1 MLGREDEEEDG
12 ALALALPALGPT
24 ETVAVG
30 RGMACGFFLAA
41 REKKKMNDESKKN
54 LPNFIISLSP
64 LPLLPARADDLCPK
78 LRPVHRCPT
87 ADPTHNAV

>member
-30 RGMACGFFLAA
+30 RGMAWFFFGCA
-41 REKKKMNDESKKN
+41 RKKKMNDESKKN

-78 LRPVHRCPT
+78 LRPIHCCPT
-87 ADPTHNAV
+87 AHPTHNAV